1 MISAGFAAFI
11 LAGRPNRPANQF
23 LAFFLL
29 LIAGN
34 QGVEAFRATL
44 EDPSQGFVAFRLASV
59 FAFLDPF
66 ILYYFASIFPR
77 RNQLH
82 RPWALGLVG
91 VATLAM
97 LATTPWL
104 QPPELVHEPSLWV
117 GLGWAVA
124 TSTIYTVVLLHI
136 FRRILEDEESA
147 AYAALFPALCVATI
161 PTWPRVLAVAA
172 HLTRDPAPGAPPLA
186 GVEHLVLLVPAL
198 VVLGGLAI
206 AVSSRRD
213 RLGDHGTLVV
223 GGLLA
228 GGLVLLLVRADQLW
242 LAAVDLGLLGQA
254 SQPSWLPPTSS
265 GTALRW
271 FFFGISVS
279 MALLR
284 HRVLDLS
291 LAARRRAARWTVGAA
306 LLFIGLSGVHLADQA
321 LGGEGGRLLATGDLL
336 ILGSVVVLTQGFRE
350 TVDRIA
356 ARIYDLPV
364 PGDRQAS
371 IAAYKAGIRQVLLEG
386 GDPATDRELGRLQEE
401 VGLDEDTAG
410 ILRTLATTGTGGV
423 LHPGQL
429 VEGRYRI
436 RQFLGRGGSGRSFL
450 AWDQLLERDVA
461 IKEVIHD
468 SPEDR
473 KAVLH
478 EARVTSGLAHPNVVT
493 VHDVIARPG
502 ASLLVTEYLA
512 AGSLRDRLEAEGSL
526 GPGELVE
533 VLDGVLAGLEAIHEA
548 GIVHRD
554 LKPAN
559 VLLTDTGQPKLSDFG
574 TARRQ
579 RGLTVDLA
587 EGDLVRGTPA
597 FMAPEQRQGRIAT
610 PRSDLYA
617 VGLLGRRCSARA
629 LPAGVEEVLD
639 RALADRPGD
648 RWSSASAM
656 RQALHAA
663 VDQAGDL
670 ALPSSGARPSPPG

>member
-44 EDPSQGFVAFRLASV
+44 EDPSQGLVLFRLASV

-77 RNQLH
+77 RNRLH
-82 RPWALGLVG
+82 RPWALCLVG
-91 VATLAM
+91 IASLAM

-104 QPPELVHEPSLWV
+104 QPPELAHRPSLW
-117 GLGWAVA
+117 GGRGWAVA
-124 TSTIYTVVLLHI
+124 TSTISTVVLLHVL
-136 FRRILEDEESA
+136 RGILNDEESA
-147 AYAALFPALCVATI
+147 AYSALFPALCVATI
-161 PTWPRVLAVAA
+161 PTWPRVVMVAA
-172 HLTRDPAPGAPPLA
+172 HLARRPAPGVAPLA
-186 GVEHLVLLVPAL
+186 GGEQLVLLVPAL
-198 VVLGGLAI
+198 AVLGSLAG
-206 AVSSRRD
+206 AVWIYRD
-213 RLGDHGTLVV
+213 RFGEQRMLI
-223 GGLLA
+223 A
-228 GGLVLLLVRADQLW
+228 GGLVAGAVVLLLVRADQLW
-242 LAAVDLGLLGQA
+242 DALIDLGVVAGLSRPG
-254 SQPSWLPPTSS
+254 WLPPTSS

-271 FFFGISVS
+271 LFFGMSVS

-284 HRVLDLS
+284 HRILDLS
-291 LAARRRAARWTVGAA
+291 LAARRRAARWMIGTA
-306 LLFIGLSGVHLADQA
+306 LLFVGLSGVHLVDRAF
-321 LGGEGGRLLATGDLL
+321 GGAEGGLLAGGDLL
-336 ILGSVVVLTQGFRE
+336 ILGSVVLLTQGFRD
-350 TVDRIA
+350 TVDRCA

-371 IAAYKAGIRQVLLEG
+371 IAAYEAGIRQVLLEG
-386 GDPATDRELGRLQEE
+386 GDPATDRELARLREE
-401 VGLDEDTAG
+401 IELDEGTAE
-410 ILRTLATTGTGGV
+410 ILRNLATTGAGGV
-423 LHPGQL
+423 LHPGHL

-436 RQFLGRGGSGRSFL
+436 LQFLGRGGSGRSFL

-473 KAVLH
+473 EAVLH
-478 EARVTSGLAHPNVVT
+478 EARVAGALTHPNVVT

-502 ASLLVTEYLA
+502 ASLLVTEHLA
-512 AGSLRDRLEAEGSL
+512 AGSLHDRLEAKGSL
-526 GPGELVE
+526 APGEMIE
-533 VLDGVLAGLEAIHEA
+533 VLDGILAGLEAIHEQR
-548 GIVHRD
+548 IVHRD

-559 VLLTDTGQPKLSDFG
+559 ILLTDTGQPKLADFG

-579 RGLTVDLA
+579 RGLTVDLS

-663 VDQAGDL
+663 VEQAGDL